1 MRTITLEEHFTIP
14 AVIDA
19 HQTRHPA
26 GIAKPP
32 FFKRIMESLLDLGQ
46 DRIAAMDRDGVDHQV
61 LSLTGGGLTYFDKG
75 LARELA
81 LEGNRV
87 AAEAAAKYPQRLS
100 AFASLPMLEPELAAQ
115 ELETCVRRHGF
126 KGGFIEGTV
135 NGEFLDHPRF
145 LPVFEAAQALDVPIY
160 LHPSPPPAAVQ
171 QAYFGNL
178 EPPFDHLLATA
189 GWGWHAEVGMHC
201 LRMMMAG
208 LFDRLPRLK
217 ILIGHLGENLPFSI
231 ARAQFILSRGPL
243 KTKRTLEDYF
253 RENFWLTSAGYFT
266 LPPLECARQIVGI
279 DRVLYSVDY
288 PFAGMDTGRQFLES
302 LPAHFSPEEMEKIA
316 WRNAAEILCMA

>member
-1 MRTITLEEHFTIP
+1 MRTLTLEEHFTIP
-14 AVIDA
+14 AVIEA
-19 HQTRHPA
+19 HQARHPA

-32 FFKRIMESLLDLGQ
+32 FFKRIMESLLDLGAG
-46 DRIAAMDRDGVDHQV
+46 RIAAMDRDGVDHQV
-61 LSLTGGGLTYFDKG
+61 LSMTGGGLTYFDKG

-81 LEGNRV
+81 LEGNRT
-87 AAEAAAKYPQRLS
+87 AAQAAAQYPQRLS
-100 AFASLPMLEPELAAQ
+100 AFANLPMLEPEAAAQ
-115 ELETCVRRHGF
+115 ELESCVRRYGF

-160 LHPSPPPAAVQ
+160 LHPAPPPAAVQ
-171 QAYFGNL
+171 QAYFGDL

-217 ILIGHLGENLPFSI
+217 ILIGHMGENLPFSI

-243 KTKRTLEDYF
+243 KVERTLEEYF
-253 RENFWLTSAGYFT
+253 RENFWLTTAGYFS
-266 LPPLECARQIVGI
+266 LPPLECARQVVGI
-279 DRVLYSVDY
+279 DRLLYSVDY
-288 PFAGMDTGRQFLES
+288 PFAGMDTGRQFLTS
-302 LPAHFSPEEMEKIA
+302 LQAHLSEEEMEKVA
-316 WRNAAEILCMA
+316 WRNGAEILRMA